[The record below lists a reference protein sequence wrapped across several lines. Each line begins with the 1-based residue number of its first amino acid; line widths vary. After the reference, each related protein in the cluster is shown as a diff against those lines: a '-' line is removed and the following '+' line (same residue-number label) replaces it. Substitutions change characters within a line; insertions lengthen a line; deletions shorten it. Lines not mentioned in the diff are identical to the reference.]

1 MDPQPLAPPVAT
13 ARWQVP
19 RIDRDARWIGG
30 AAAAI
35 AREIGVQPVVIR
47 VAFIAL
53 AVVGGWGLVLYALAW
68 AALAVAAPRQR
79 GPYIARPKAATS
91 SHRLAGVA
99 LITVG
104 LIVAF
109 LPLTGAVFAVTV
121 WPVGFVLSGMLIAW
135 TRSGEDGSIVV
146 VRVVAGIVVAIA
158 GMATFAFSR
167 VEIIDAVLALIVL
180 VTVAG
185 GVAIVAAPSI
195 VRMSR
200 DLDRERLE
208 RTRSDER
215 ARINAHLHD
224 SVLQTLTLI
233 QQQSD
238 DPAST
243 RRLARRQE
251 RELRGWLYNRP
262 GAEHQGPRLRPALE
276 RAAADVEQHTDTVFD
291 IVVVGDTDDLE
302 PDHVAPLI
310 EASREA
316 MFNAA
321 RHSGADRVS
330 VFADRGEGAVEV
342 FVRDEGAG
350 FDPDAVAA
358 DRRGIAESIVGR
370 MRRAGGDAAVTS
382 EPGHGTDVEMSL
394 PVKAAVT
401 GEASR

>member
-1 MDPQPLAPPVAT
+1 MQAAPLEPPIVAR
-13 ARWQVP
+13 RWQVP
-19 RIDRDARWIGG
+19 RLDRDARWVGG

-35 AREIGVQPVVIR
+35 ACEIGVQAVVIR

-53 AVVGGWGLVLYALAW
+53 AFVGGWGLVLYAMAW
-68 AALAVAAPRQR
+68 ATLAVVGPRQQSR
-79 GPYIARPKAATS
+79 YEPRPKAATP
-91 SHRLAGVA
+91 SHRIAAVA

-104 LIVAF
+104 LVVGF
-109 LPLTGAVFAVTV
+109 LPLTGAVFAVVV

-158 GMATFAFSR
+158 GIATFAFSQIE
-167 VEIIDAVLALIVL
+167 VFDAVLALVVL

-200 DLDRERLE
+200 DLDSERLE
-208 RTRSDER
+208 RARSDER

-233 QQQSD
+233 QQQSE

-262 GAEHQGPRLRPALE
+262 SVDEAGPRLRPALE
-276 RAAADVEQHTDTVFD
+276 QAAADVEQHTDAVFN

-302 PDHVAPLI
+302 PDGVAPLI
-310 EASREA
+310 DATREA

-321 RHSGADRVS
+321 RHSGADQIS
-330 VFADRGEGAVEV
+330 VFADRSADVVEV
-342 FVRDEGAG
+342 FVRDEGSG
-350 FDPDAVAA
+350 FEPDAVAS
-358 DRRGIAESIVGR
+358 DRRGVAESIVGR
-370 MRRAGGDAAVTS
+370 MQRAGGTATVTS
-382 EPGHGTDVEMSL
+382 ELGRGTEVELSL
-394 PVKAAVT
+394 PIHSSGTNEVA
-401 GEASR
+401 R